1 MGLTTDRLLHAYA
14 NGIFPMARRRDSAI
28 IEWMDPSLRGILPLD
43 KFHTPKRL
51 LRKIRQMPF
60 SVRCDSAF
68 ESVIEACATPGN
80 GRQETW
86 INAEI
91 TRLFADLH
99 HKGLAHS
106 IECWRNGKL
115 VGGLY
120 GLAFGAA
127 FFGESMFSIEPD
139 ASKVALVHL
148 VARLRYGRFMLLDTQ
163 YVTHHLLQFGARE
176 IEWSDYRALL
186 RTAIASDADFHGLCD
201 DPDTETV
208 LQLITQT
215 S

>member
-1 MGLTTDRLLHAYA
+1 MALTTDCLLHAYA
-14 NGIFPMARRRDSAI
+14 NGIFPMARRRDSTVL
-28 IEWMDPSLRGILPLD
+28 EWMDPSLRGILPLD
-43 KFHTPKRL
+43 EFHAPKRL
-51 LRKIRQMPF
+51 LRKIRQRPF
-60 SVRCDSAF
+60 SVRCDKAF
-68 ESVIEACATPGN
+68 ESVIAACAAPGD
-80 GRQETW
+80 GRPETW

-91 TRLFADLH
+91 GRLFAELH

-106 IECWRNGKL
+106 VECWRDGKL

-120 GLAFGAA
+120 GLALGAA

-139 ASKVALVHL
+139 ASKIALVYL
-148 VARLRYGRFMLLDTQ
+148 VARLRYGGFMLLDTQ

-176 IEWSDYRALL
+176 IGRSDYRALL
-186 RTAIASDADFHGLCD
+186 RTAIASDADFHGLGD
-201 DPDTETV
+201 DPDTGTV